1 MGLYSISLIVAGCI
15 LFVFFGG
22 FVVVSIKENE
32 TRATKIACLFML
44 FAVVLGISGIWFP
57 IEVKKWLAIGEYV
70 IVFISIIG
78 FFLPVGKVEIK
89 NDVPN
94 IRFDERDIMF
104 SRALLKQGTW
114 QYTSYYKMRPENKH
128 SDDVTRSKPGLL
140 AKGSTYYNQPH
151 YAIPE
156 ASFRVTDALQPVVEG
171 EPNEEK
177 YEPLNPEQATSFVI
191 SLTKYFGALEAGVTE
206 LKPYHVYSHVGRGSG
221 TYGESITLNHDYAI
235 AFTVEMDYAMIAANP
250 APPGV
255 LESAKQYVEAARVA
269 VQVAETLRAM
279 GYNARAHIDGNYR
292 VIAPLV
298 ARDAGLGEIGRI
310 GLLITPKYGPRVR
323 IGVITTDMPLVAS
336 QRKPDLSVIDF
347 CNVCKKCA
355 YNCPVRSIPLDDRKE
370 VDGAYRWRINPDT
383 CYRYWTVVGTDCGR
397 CMTVCPYSHPNNIM
411 HNLVRWGTKKS
422 GAFRRFAVLMD
433 DLLYGKQPEQRE
445 LVHWFNL
452 EKEQ

>member
-1 MGLYSISLIVAGCI
+1 
-15 LFVFFGG
+15 
-22 FVVVSIKENE
+22 
-32 TRATKIACLFML
+32 
-44 FAVVLGISGIWFP
+44 
-57 IEVKKWLAIGEYV
+57 
-70 IVFISIIG
+70 
-78 FFLPVGKVEIK
+78 
-89 NDVPN
+89 
-94 IRFDERDIMF
+94 
-104 SRALLKQGTW
+104 
-114 QYTSYYKMRPENKH
+114 
-128 SDDVTRSKPGLL
+128 
-140 AKGSTYYNQPH
+140 
-151 YAIPE
+151 
-156 ASFRVTDALQPVVEG
+156 
-171 EPNEEK
+171 
-177 YEPLNPEQATSFVI
+177 
-191 SLTKYFGALEAGVTE
+191 
-206 LKPYHVYSHVGRGSG
+206 
-221 TYGESITLNHDYAI
+221 
-235 AFTVEMDYAMIAANP
+235 
-250 APPGV
+250 
-255 LESAKQYVEAARVA
+255 
-269 VQVAETLRAM
+269 ETLRAM

-397 CMTVCPYSHPNNIM
+397 CMTVCPYLHPNNIM

-433 DLLYGKQPEQRE
+433 DLLYGKQPGQRE